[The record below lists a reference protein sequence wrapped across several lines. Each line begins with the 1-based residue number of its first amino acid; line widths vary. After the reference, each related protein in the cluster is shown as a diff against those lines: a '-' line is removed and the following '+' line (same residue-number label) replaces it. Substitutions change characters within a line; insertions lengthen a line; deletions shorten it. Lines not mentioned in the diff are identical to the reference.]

1 MIIFVF
7 FIFLFVFIILKNS
20 NTKINF
26 DFSKFMIVILII
38 IGIPYIIGIAGSK
51 LMSNNDA
58 NAVADGFTIEGYEV
72 ILDVGIDNKV
82 EVTENIDI
90 NFYESGH
97 HGIYKF
103 TPLWLEYTGKDNKT
117 IKRKSNI
124 VNYVAVNDNYT
135 VDTVNYKKRI
145 KIGDPYSFVDGRHL
159 YTIKYTY
166 DMGKDPFN
174 GFDEFIFHAFGD
186 FWGTQIKNPKIVVN
200 LPKDLDGNIVN
211 VYTDKYRKMNV
222 NSLVNTVVE
231 KNKVTITSKSN
242 LLLNKSLTVDIELPE
257 NYFVGGSFNYG
268 WISFIISMITIG
280 ITGIVFFIWSR
291 YGKNYEKRVPT
302 VEFTLQTI

>member
-1 MIIFVF
+1 
-7 FIFLFVFIILKNS
+7 
-20 NTKINF
+20 
-26 DFSKFMIVILII
+26 MIVILII

-135 VDTVNYKKRI
+135 VDTVNY
-145 KIGDPYSFVDGRHL
+145 
-159 YTIKYTY
+159 
-166 DMGKDPFN
+166 
-174 GFDEFIFHAFGD
+174 
-186 FWGTQIKNPKIVVN
+186 
-200 LPKDLDGNIVN
+200 
-211 VYTDKYRKMNV
+211 
-222 NSLVNTVVE
+222 
-231 KNKVTITSKSN
+231 
-242 LLLNKSLTVDIELPE
+242 
-257 NYFVGGSFNYG
+257 
-268 WISFIISMITIG
+268 
-280 ITGIVFFIWSR
+280 
-291 YGKNYEKRVPT
+291 
-302 VEFTLQTI
+302 